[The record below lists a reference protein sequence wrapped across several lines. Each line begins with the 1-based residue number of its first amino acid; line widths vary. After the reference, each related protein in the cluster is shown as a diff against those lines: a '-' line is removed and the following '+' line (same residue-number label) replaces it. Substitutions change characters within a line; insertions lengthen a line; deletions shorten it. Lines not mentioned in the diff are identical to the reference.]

1 MTNKDK
7 KKKMIKIL
15 FDELEKL
22 GLPADFLIDDL
33 KAHGKYDEANFSK
46 EFKEIIND
54 YVKKTKE

>member
-15 FDELEKL
+15 F
-22 GLPADFLIDDL
+22 ADFLIDDL